1 MLLMCYNALISG
13 IVSCNKP
20 NICRGAVVLKRENA
34 GDFVA
39 QTEKSLSRNLE
50 IKGIL
55 IPIIFAIIVVAVCAF
70 LASDNVAF
78 FPSGNH
84 HDSLTTTAPTKTTE
98 FNEDEYAQV
107 IQD

>member
-1 MLLMCYNALISG
+1 MICYNSLISG
-13 IVSCNKP
+13 IVSCNKLK
-20 NICRGAVVLKRENA
+20 ICKGAVILKNEKNS
-34 GDFVA
+34 DFVNK
-39 QTEKSLSRNLE
+39 TEKSLSRNLK

-55 IPIIFAIIVVAVCAF
+55 IPIIFAIIVVSLCVF

-84 HDSLTTTAPTKTTE
+84 HDSLTTTAPTQTTE

>member
-1 MLLMCYNALISG
+1 MLLICYNALISG

-20 NICRGAVVLKRENA
+20 NICRGAVVLKRENV

-39 QTEKSLSRNLE
+39 QTEKSLSRNLK

-55 IPIIFAIIVVAVCAF
+55 IPIIFAVCAF